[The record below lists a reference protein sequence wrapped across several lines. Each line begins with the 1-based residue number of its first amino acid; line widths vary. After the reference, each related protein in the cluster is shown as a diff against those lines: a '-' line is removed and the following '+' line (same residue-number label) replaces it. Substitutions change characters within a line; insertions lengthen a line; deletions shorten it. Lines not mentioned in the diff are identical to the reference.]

1 MFVEPLFP
9 VLSTVLLVIGIFIL
23 CITHD
28 SCGYTIG
35 SLSVIV
41 SVAYLL
47 RVYRT
52 RNK

>member
-9 VLSTVLLVIGIFIL
+9 VLSAVLLALGIGIL

-41 SVAYLL
+41 STLYLFRL
-47 RVYRT
+47 YRT
-52 RNK
+52 RQR